1 MSNQGRSGCEEVKDA
16 EEDSGQQRSAV
27 AEGSVCKARMMVTDM
42 IGSQDSLMGCS
53 HKQCALS
60 RVGDGEMGSEE
71 VMVLEAEGV
80 ERRKVN
86 CTSDTHTSTPL
97 PEAG

>member
-1 MSNQGRSGCEEVKDA
+1 MSNQGGAACEEAKGVEK
-16 EEDSGQQRSAV
+16 ESGQQRSAV
-27 AEGSVCKARMMVTDM
+27 AEVSVCKARMVVTDM

-60 RVGDGEMGSEE
+60 RVVDGEMASDE

-80 ERRKVN
+80 ERRK
-86 CTSDTHTSTPL
+86 
-97 PEAG
+97 G